1 MPITNKSPTPTMTNW
16 FSEMVEAVTS
26 CRQLFSW
33 LAGVGASVVGLF
45 MKAMERVL
53 FAAFTCILAL
63 GGSIVGT
70 IAGGIKGQTTEA
82 GFLDGAG
89 KGAITGAIAALEL
102 INFTAVDEP
111 LSKVALLRSLFNGKV
126 FMEWIC
132 PAVAQLYQLHV
143 TINILE
149 TIYEEVSDIY
159 DTRGVRG
166 IPQNVIMKLP
176 FQPFNSSK
184 MLKLYNMSCC
194 SICFQDFE
202 DGELVRILPKCGHLF
217 HLECI
222 DKWLV
227 NQGSCPMCRTCV
239 PDHIRK

>member
-1 MPITNKSPTPTMTNW
+1 MPITNNTSHTMTNNR
-16 FSEMVEAVTS
+16 FSGMIETVAM
-26 CRQLFSW
+26 CKQLCFGGSA
-33 LAGVGASVVGLF
+33 LGLF
-45 MKAMERVL
+45 TKIIEKVL
-53 FAAFTCILAL
+53 FALFTCILAL

-102 INFTAVDEP
+102 INFDAVDEP
-111 LSKVALLRSLFNGKV
+111 ISKVALLSSLLNGKI

-132 PAVAQLYQLHV
+132 PAVAKLYQLHV
-143 TINILE
+143 TVNTLE
-149 TIYEEVSDIY
+149 TIYQEVSDIY
-159 DTRGVRG
+159 DIRGVRG
-166 IPQNVIMKLP
+166 IPHNVILKLP
-176 FQPFNSSK
+176 FQPFNSRK
-184 MLKLYNMSCC
+184 MLKSYNMSCC

-202 DGELVRILPKCGHLF
+202 DGELVRILPKCDHLF

-227 NQGSCPMCRTCV
+227 QQGSCPMCRTYV
-239 PDHIRK
+239 PES